1 MKRIIVSNM
10 SFGGDSRKSDMHLHQ
25 VVVVAVVVVVV
36 EALGLIDPG
45 VSTLQFSAGTSFW

>member
-25 VVVVAVVVVVV
+25 VVVVAVVVVV